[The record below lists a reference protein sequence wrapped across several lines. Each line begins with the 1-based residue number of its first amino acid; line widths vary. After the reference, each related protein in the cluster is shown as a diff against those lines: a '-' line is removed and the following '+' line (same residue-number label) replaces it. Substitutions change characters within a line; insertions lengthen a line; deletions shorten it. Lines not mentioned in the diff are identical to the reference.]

1 MVGAVFG
8 VATMSCAAGVVG
20 EVGMAGVEG
29 VEGMAESQRE
39 GCCNG
44 TMSGTKPEAC
54 ICERS
59 DSDGIGSNG
68 CVSCLHADGGAAVV
82 SSKGKGG
89 VIFSFFV
96 GILGLSQSR
105 ARARLRF
112 DDGFLRRTLCSFSVR
127 GIGNMS
133 PSLAT
138 KFKGRR
144 CTQGANTQRPHW
156 LILEYCSY
164 NGANALERCS

>member
-1 MVGAVFG
+1 MSCAAGVVGAVFG

-39 GCCNG
+39 EC
-44 TMSGTKPEAC
+44 
-54 ICERS
+54 
-59 DSDGIGSNG
+59 SDGIGSNG

-105 ARARLRF
+105 TRARLRF
-112 DDGFLRRTLCSFSVR
+112 DD
-127 GIGNMS
+127 
-133 PSLAT
+133 
-138 KFKGRR
+138 
-144 CTQGANTQRPHW
+144 
-156 LILEYCSY
+156 
-164 NGANALERCS
+164 